1 MEQTQSKGY
10 AEDCLDEADDE
21 NMKELLKS
29 YGAVET
35 DSRDESD
42 AVVTGMNSSVFCYFT
57 GVLTLLWKQSLQI
70 CVN

>member
-1 MEQTQSKGY
+1 MLLQHGANPNQKDEKQKT
-10 AEDCLDEADDE
+10 ALDEADDE

-42 AVVTGMNSSVFCYFT
+42 AVVTGMNSNVFCYFIQ
-57 GVLTLLWKQSLQI
+57 VYN
-70 CVN
+70 CA